1 MKKSHLVSSFAALAI
16 STLFLTSVSSDAAV
30 NAKKCRLAGMTIVE
44 CACENALNSGSQ
56 KALRLFL
63 RQYPGSDT
71 ACNATAST
79 KVKTPASGGGNA
91 NTSTSSSNSPAGGGG
106 TVGVTVKQNH
116 GLGNGNEGDCSGSG
130 CSDSDNPGHN

>member
-16 STLFLTSVSSDAAV
+16 STLFLTSISSDAAV

-79 KVKTPASGGGNA
+79 KVKTPTSGGGNA
-91 NTSTSSSNSPAGGGG
+91 NTSPASSSIQP
-106 TVGVTVKQNH
+106 TDGVAVKQNR
-116 GLGNGNEGDCSGSG
+116 GLGNGNEGNCSGGG